1 MVTNAKEIVEAAEKA
16 GLTQKRM
23 AEICGVSQVTISRWK
38 VLGMARTSAISPL
51 QNYLENPQARETTR
65 KYLDEAS
72 LEDLAER
79 ARQLGFRISLTDI
92 QIPTGPTT
100 LAEQEKGES
109 PMLFKRTNDYSF
121 RNGADL
127 EHASKLCNNLING
140 RRGTTLGNEILAQM
154 EMRRLK
160 PKTYARLSRWVNPER
175 EEPFAQPIAAEIS
188 RELYGTEI
196 ERMPG

>member
-23 AEICGVSQVTISRWK
+23 AEICKVSPVTISRWK
-38 VLGMARTSAISPL
+38 MLGIARTSTISRL
-51 QNYLENPQARETTR
+51 QQFLDNPSARETTR

-79 ARQLGFRISLTDI
+79 ARQLGFRISFTDI
-92 QIPTGPTT
+92 QITMGPTI
-100 LAEQEKGES
+100 LGEQEKGES

-121 RNGADL
+121 KKDTGL
-127 EHASKLCNNLING
+127 EHTYKLCHNLISG
-140 RRGTTLGNEILAQM
+140 RRGATLGKEILAQLKTG
-154 EMRRLK
+154 RLT

-188 RELYGTEI
+188 RELYGREI